1 MTALAPGLYRT
12 NVYGSLF
19 NNNVN
24 FSISILPNFDN
35 QHDHKIVESISD
47 LQTALTEGGNWILQ
61 EDLTTDMVLFVTP
74 GKELNLDLGGN
85 TLNATKLSMTYK
97 DGTENVSGKTC
108 AFANDVID
116 IKPKSSSSIQIVA
129 KELQVV
135 FNNVTINS
143 EDTQSTI
150 LHGTSGGDYS
160 EAIHST
166 LVMRNCTINAK
177 KTSGIVIGRQQNVIL
192 ENTIINL
199 NGDGYGITQNGTILG
214 SVFTLKNCTI
224 NSSHSA
230 IYLSNQATD
239 DPNTLT
245 VDEGTYSST
254 DTPFELKKTN
264 VTIKNAT
271 IKSIWSEE
279 QKYTFNDAGTGAIG
293 YGIAL
298 VGYKTGRPYAEDGI
312 IALFENNTFQLS
324 ATGNPINI
332 ATYNGTSLVEYNK

>member
-1 MTALAPGLYRT
+1 M
-12 NVYGSLF
+12 
-19 NNNVN
+19 
-24 FSISILPNFDN
+24 
-35 QHDHKIVESISD
+35 
-47 LQTALTEGGNWILQ
+47 
-61 EDLTTDMVLFVTP
+61 
-74 GKELNLDLGGN
+74 
-85 TLNATKLSMTYK
+85 
-97 DGTENVSGKTC
+97 EN
-108 AFANDVID
+108 I
-116 IKPKSSSSIQIVA
+116 
-129 KELQVV
+129 
-135 FNNVTINS
+135 
-143 EDTQSTI
+143 
-150 LHGTSGGDYS
+150 
-160 EAIHST
+160 
-166 LVMRNCTINAK
+166 
-177 KTSGIVIGRQQNVIL
+177 
-192 ENTIINL
+192 IINL

-230 IYLSNQATD
+230 IYLSNQETD